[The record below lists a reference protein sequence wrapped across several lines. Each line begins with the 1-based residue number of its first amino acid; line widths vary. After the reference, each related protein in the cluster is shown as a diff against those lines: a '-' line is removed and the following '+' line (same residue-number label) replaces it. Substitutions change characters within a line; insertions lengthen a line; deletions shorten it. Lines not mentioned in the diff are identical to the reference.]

1 MTVSPFVVNL
11 DNPSHLFGK
20 KLHEQVED
28 RLKFY
33 DTGEAPKKNI
43 DAMKE
48 VLDAMVLA
56 KSAMEG
62 GIDEGDKKKKK
73 KKKDRK
79 SLQPEEKEEMKAEV
93 ATTPVVKVDIGEEAP
108 STQKKKKKKKIRVE
122 GELLMLQFLY

>member
-1 MTVSPFVVNL
+1 MNL

-48 VLDAMVLA
+48 VMDAMSKAELEV
-56 KSAMEG
+56 EN
-62 GIDEGDKKKKK
+62 DEDKKKKK
-73 KKKDRK
+73 KKKKKDKK
-79 SLQPEEKEEMKAEV
+79 SLQPEEVGKPHSVEA
-93 ATTPVVKVDIGEEAP
+93 TPVRAEEAGEEAQ
-108 STQKKKKKKKIRVE
+108 STQKKKKKRKMKNE
-122 GELLMLQFLY
+122 GM

>member
-1 MTVSPFVVNL
+1 MNL

-33 DTGEAPKKNI
+33 DSGEAPKKNI

-48 VLDAMVLA
+48 VLEELN
-56 KSAMEG
+56 KSVANEG
-62 GIDEGDKKKKK
+62 DDEGTKKKKK

-79 SLQPEEKEEMKAEV
+79 SLPAE
-93 ATTPVVKVDIGEEAP
+93 EEAATDVAMTKVEDEEEAQ
-108 STQKKKKKKKIRVE
+108 SGKKKKQKKKMKIE
-122 GELLMLQFLY
+122 GMEFLLILYI